1 MIYLRL
7 FRIDNWVKNVFIFL
21 PLFFSAE
28 ILDPVKFLNTLI
40 VFFGF
45 SLVTSC
51 IYIINDI
58 FDLEYDKIHPEKK
71 FRPIA
76 AGKISIRTA
85 IILGVIIA
93 AAGFYLINLISFYS
107 LLLTLLYFTL
117 NFFYSLILKHIPI
130 IDFVV
135 ISLGFVIRILIGG
148 EINDIAL
155 SQWIIVMVLLLSI
168 FIAVSKRRDDVY
180 LYEMNDKIN
189 RRVVTKYTTEFMDKI
204 LTIVSS
210 VLIVSYLLF
219 ITSKEII
226 DRYESE
232 YLIVSFLFV
241 LIGVFRYNHLTYVYH
256 MTGSPIRLLFKDKFL
271 QLCLLFWFAT
281 FFVVIYLDKI
291 FDV

>member
-1 MIYLRL
+1 M
-7 FRIDNWVKNVFIFL
+7 KNVFIFL

-93 AAGFYLINLISFYS
+93 AAGFYLINLISFNS

>member
-1 MIYLRL
+1 M
-7 FRIDNWVKNVFIFL
+7 KNVFIFL

>member
-93 AAGFYLINLISFYS
+93 AAGFYLINLISFNS